1 MMGGYNQVDNRA
13 LNREL
18 QMRRSAGRVASQAAP
33 NLYNPGADTQA
44 VSAVF
49 GNEIG
54 MGNNDPYLLHQLRGG
69 GYAVNRGN
77 LDPTLVNLT
86 GDYSKWIT

>member
-1 MMGGYNQVDNRA
+1 M
-13 LNREL
+13 
-18 QMRRSAGRVASQAAP
+18 
-33 NLYNPGADTQA
+33 
-44 VSAVF
+44 SAVF

-54 MGNNDPYLLHQLRGG
+54 LGNNDPYLLHQLRGG

-86 GDYSKWIT
+86 GDYKRFIT